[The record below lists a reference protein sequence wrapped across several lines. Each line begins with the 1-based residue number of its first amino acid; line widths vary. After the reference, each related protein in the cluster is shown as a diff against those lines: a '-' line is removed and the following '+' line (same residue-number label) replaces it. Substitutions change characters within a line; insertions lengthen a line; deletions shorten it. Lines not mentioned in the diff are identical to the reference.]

1 MNESL
6 WMYFFMV
13 LGIFGIVLIN
23 IFGHIIVSNE
33 QNYYL
38 LKEVT
43 EAAMY
48 DAIDMN
54 VYKNGLTID
63 EINAVRAAHPESD
76 PIHCDV
82 GQPAT
87 IRINTDKFLESFL
100 RRFSENAD
108 LNRQYRVIIHDID
121 ECPPK
126 VSISLIATERYSFVE
141 FFGTNKDNPE
151 KNQGDIVNSLTAVIE
166 NYTPDRYNTK

>member
-1 MNESL
+1 MTESL

-23 IFGHIIVSNE
+23 LFGNIIVSNE

-54 VYKNGLTID
+54 VYKNGLTIASGTD
-63 EINAVRAAHPESD
+63 TTPFLPDNNSEITNNNLST
-76 PIHCDV
+76 
-82 GQPAT
+82 GLT
-87 IRINTDKFLESFL
+87 IKDSNQNEWRSKS
-100 RRFSENAD
+100 
-108 LNRQYRVIIHDID
+108 
-121 ECPPK
+121 
-126 VSISLIATERYSFVE
+126 TEGCASKRCSA
-141 FFGTNKDNPE
+141 
-151 KNQGDIVNSLTAVIE
+151 I
-166 NYTPDRYNTK
+166 